1 MGVLHFKPLAGSPF
15 APLLIEPA
23 YRKVAAAIG
32 ARVLSRALREG
43 ERLPSETEL
52 ARQFGVNRSTVR
64 EALRELESRG
74 LVQRRPGSKLM
85 SVSRPHHET
94 VAEGVSHALLL
105 HDVTVREALRELESR
120 GLVQR
125 RPGSKLMSV
134 SRPQQASIAAGISHA
149 LLLNDVTVH
158 DVWEALTILEPP
170 IAIAAARARNA
181 ADLSALSAA
190 AGALSSED
198 ADTGA
203 AVQRTAEVFRCIG
216 RATHNPVL
224 GLAQEP
230 LLQLLEPSLVIMIDK
245 VPQARSRIVTAQQ
258 QLVRALEARD
268 TQQAEVWMAR
278 HIRDFKKGYEL
289 AGIDLTLRLHPQGT
303 RA

>member
-1 MGVLHFKPLAGSPF
+1 MSVEF
-15 APLLIEPA
+15 APLHIEPA

-105 HDVTVREALRELESR
+105 HDVTVR
-120 GLVQR
+120 
-125 RPGSKLMSV
+125 
-134 SRPQQASIAAGISHA
+134 
-149 LLLNDVTVH
+149 

-170 IAIAAARARNA
+170 IARAAARERSTQ
-181 ADLSALSAA
+181 DLECIVAA
-190 AGALSSED
+190 AAAFI
-198 ADTGA
+198 ADRGDTEQ
-203 AVQRTAEVFRCIG
+203 AVQRSAQVFRCLG
-216 RATHNPVL
+216 QATHNPVL

-230 LLQLLEPSLVIMIDK
+230 LLQLLEPSLRVMIDK
-245 VPQARSRIVTAQQ
+245 VPQARARIVTAHRR
-258 QLVRALEARD
+258 LLEALEARD
-268 TQQAEVWMAR
+268 EDGAQDWMAR
-278 HIRDFKKGYEL
+278 HIRDFRKGYEI
-289 AGIDLTLRLHPQGT
+289 AGIDLALRVSAG
-303 RA
+303 